1 MIKAKQ
7 LVSAARARR
16 YKDVEGFLDDAQLI
30 KVEVPER
37 YSEQFEALAADLA
50 RQSGVSV
57 QIAEETIMVESL
69 RAFYRFKGWGEL
81 D

>member
-1 MIKAKQ
+1 MIQAKQ
-7 LVSAARARR
+7 LVNAARARR

-30 KVEVPER
+30 KVEIPEC
-37 YSEQFEALAADLA
+37 YFEQFEALAADLA

-57 QIAEETIMVESL
+57 QIAEETIIEDSL
-69 RAFYRFKGWGEL
+69 REYYRLKGWGEL